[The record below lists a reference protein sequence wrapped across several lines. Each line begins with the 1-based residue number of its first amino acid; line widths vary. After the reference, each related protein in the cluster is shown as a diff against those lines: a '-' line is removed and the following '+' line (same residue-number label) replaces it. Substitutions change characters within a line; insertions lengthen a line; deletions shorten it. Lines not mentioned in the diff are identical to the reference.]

1 MNVND
6 PVALIELIS
15 RTRTLG
21 VVSAVNEETAELTV
35 IENGT
40 SKTIMI
46 SADGYMAVPTVDPGV
61 VVTLRA
67 FYQVDVATEA
77 EIELMQR
84 DALIAQLTAT
94 WESFITSNPT
104 FAKVVELA
112 TLLEPF
118 EP

>member
-6 PVALIELIS
+6 PVALVELIS

-46 SADGYMAVPTVDPGV
+46 SADGYMTVPTVD
-61 VVTLRA
+61 TLMKYLYKNY
-67 FYQVDVATEA
+67 FQSHITTICE
-77 EIELMQR
+77 MQR

-94 WESFITSNPT
+94 WESFITSSPT

>member
-6 PVALIELIS
+6 PVALVELIS

-46 SADGYMAVPTVDPGV
+46 SADGYMTVPPVDPGV

>member
-6 PVALIELIS
+6 SVALVELIS

-21 VVSAVNEETAELTV
+21 VVSAVNEKTAELTV

-46 SADGYMAVPTVDPGV
+46 SADGYMTVPTVDPGV
-61 VVTLRA
+61 FVTLRA

-94 WESFITSNPT
+94 WDSFITSNPT

-112 TLLEPF
+112 TLLESF